1 MSRKQKK
8 MLYRILIGIGLFL
21 AAEVVTH
28 LIDLPGWGE
37 LIVFGAVYLIV
48 GGSTLLK
55 AGRNILHGQI
65 FDENFLMCLA
75 TIGAF
80 GIQQY
85 PEAVEVILFYLIGSL
100 FESVAVG
107 RSRKAVSDLMD
118 ICPDEAVVIRDG
130 VQQTVS
136 PEAVAVG
143 ETIFVAP
150 GEKIPLDGVVRK
162 GDSTVDTSALT
173 GESIP
178 AHVTKDSEV
187 KSGCINL
194 TGTMEIEVT
203 KPAGESTAAKIMEL
217 VETSSSSKAKT
228 ENFITRFARY
238 YTPCVV
244 IGAVLLAV
252 LPPLLTGGNWS
263 DWIYR
268 ALTFLIVSCPC
279 ALVISVPLSFFGG
292 IGCASKNGV
301 LIKGSNYLEVLAKAK
316 TVVMDKTGTLTQ
328 GKFTV
333 AEQYSVNEDPQTLLT
348 TAALAEF
355 YSNHPIAISLRQA
368 VDPGQLRAERVDQVQ
383 EIAGKGIR
391 ALVDGKQVLAGNAV
405 FLEEEGFSCESP
417 KQPGTAVQVAID
429 GTYAG
434 YILIADTL
442 KPDAK
447 QAITGMKEA
456 GVQKTVMLTG
466 DNAKT
471 GAYVAGQL
479 GLDAYYAQ
487 LMPTDKVAH
496 MQTLKAELADSKG
509 TLVFV
514 GDGMNDAPVLAQSD
528 VGVAMGGLGSDAAI
542 EAADIVIL
550 DDQPSKLVLAMRID
564 KKTMLIAKENIVF
577 ALAVK
582 AVVLLLGA
590 LGLTGIGMAVFADVG
605 VSVLAILNACR
616 ALRTK

>member
-333 AEQYSVNEDPQTLLT
+333 AEQYSVKEDPQTLLT

-355 YSNHPIAISLRQA
+355 YSNHPIAVSLRQA

-550 DDQPSKLVLAMRID
+550 DDQPSKLVLAMRIA
-564 KKTMLIAKENIVF
+564 KKTMRIAKENIVF

-582 AVVLLLGA
+582 AIVLLLGA